1 MREFEIIETLPSE
14 ESYPLFEG
22 LPKQLYP
29 EDSQRFVLGN
39 DPVLSDDLNA
49 CFILLEKENVLARCA
64 VYENQELHVE
74 GKTVCTVGSFECV
87 DDVEVAEALLNHV
100 KERAKQRGFEKIIG
114 PMEGS
119 TWNNYRFS
127 DHNEH
132 PNFFME
138 PYHHDYY
145 GKLWQACGFESVA
158 DYISNLDNQMTSD
171 ADRIATFEK
180 MFSSQGA
187 QFRSIDLENLEED
200 LKKLARFNNDA
211 FQDNYL
217 FTPIEEDAFVAK
229 YLQLKKYF
237 DPELIWIVED
247 ASGEIHAI
255 SFSIPDYLDPS
266 GKSLIIKSL
275 ARKKDTPMKGIG
287 AYLIA
292 KTYYIAQQRKF
303 EKVIHALMIHDNH
316 SVAISNKYE
325 GGNYKSYTLYGI
337 DL

>member
-1 MREFEIIETLPSE
+1 MREFEIIETLPGDDN
-14 ESYPLFEG
+14 YPLFEG
-22 LPKQLYP
+22 FPKHLYP
-29 EDSQRFVLGN
+29 EDSQRFILGH

-49 CFILLEKENVLARCA
+49 CFLLLEGSEVLARCA
-64 VYENQELHVE
+64 VYENEALQVE
-74 GKTVCTVGSFECV
+74 NKSVCTVGSFECI
-87 DDVEVAEALLNHV
+87 DDEEVAKALLDHV
-100 KERAKQRGFEKIIG
+100 KVRAKQRGFEKIIG

-127 DHNEH
+127 DHNDS

-138 PYHHDYY
+138 PYHHAYY

-158 DYISNLDNQMTSD
+158 NYISNLDDQMTSD
-171 ADRIATFEK
+171 AERISKFEEL
-180 MFSSQGA
+180 FTSQGA
-187 QFRSIDLENLEED
+187 QFRSIDLENLEAD

-211 FQDNYL
+211 FQDNFL
-217 FTPIEEDAFVAK
+217 FTPIEEGAFVTK

-247 ASGEIHAI
+247 ASGEIQAI
-255 SFSIPDYLDPS
+255 SFSIPNYLDPS

-275 ARKKDTPMKGIG
+275 ARKKNTPMKGIG

-292 KTYYIAQQRKF
+292 KTYYIAQQRNF
-303 EKVIHALMIHDNH
+303 EKMIHALMIHDNH